1 MATIQMYTTA
11 SCGYCMAAK
20 GWLARK
26 GYTEID
32 EVRVDL
38 SPERRDEMI
47 ARTQRRTVP
56 QIFINGQHVGGHDD
70 MVALDRAG
78 KLDLLLSGA
87 AP

>member
-1 MATIQMYTTA
+1 MYTSA

-20 GWLARK
+20 GLLARK

-38 SPERRDEMI
+38 LPGRRDEMI
-47 ARTQRRTVP
+47 ERTRRRTVP
-56 QIFINGQHVGGHDD
+56 QIFINGVHVGGHDD
-70 MVALDRAG
+70 MLALDRAG
-78 KLDLLLSGA
+78 KLDQLLAGA